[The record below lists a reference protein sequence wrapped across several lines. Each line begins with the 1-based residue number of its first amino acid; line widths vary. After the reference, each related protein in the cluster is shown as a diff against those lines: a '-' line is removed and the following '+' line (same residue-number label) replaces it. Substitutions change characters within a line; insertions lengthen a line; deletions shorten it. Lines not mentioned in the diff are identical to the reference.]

1 MANTTQRG
9 TKREGVEAVEV
20 FDNERPVTY
29 REPAVD
35 DSAWMSHSATLVNP
49 IDRVRWGP
57 ILAGLFATL
66 SSLVVL
72 SLLGIAIGLSSYDA
86 GDPLSSFGIG
96 AGIWSAISTLLAF
109 AIGGW
114 LAAKTAATRGRN
126 NGLLNG
132 AMVWVVA
139 IPLILY
145 LLSTGVGSLLNMA
158 TDAAAAGA
166 SAAAAGLEAVPGG
179 AAAAG
184 DAAANA
190 QAQATAVAGQVNPET
205 AETAAEN
212 SSPAVWGTLLALLL
226 GLAAA
231 AMGGLIGAR
240 PTPVHEP
247 M

>member
-1 MANTTQRG
+1 MTNTTQR
-9 TKREGVEAVEV
+9 TKRDGVEAVEV
-20 FDNERPVTY
+20 FDNDRSVTY
-29 REPAVD
+29 RDPSMD
-35 DSAWMSHSATLVNP
+35 DGMWTSRGATVVNP
-49 IDRVRWGP
+49 MDRVRWGP
-57 ILAGLFATL
+57 ILAGLFTTL
-66 SSLVVL
+66 STLVVL
-72 SLLGIAIGLSSYDA
+72 SLLGVAIGLSSYDA

-109 AIGGW
+109 ALGGW
-114 LAAKTAATRGRN
+114 VAAQTAATRGRN

-158 TDAAAAGA
+158 TDAAATGA

-184 DAAANA
+184 EAAAGA

-205 AETAAEN
+205 AEAAAEN
-212 SSPAVWGTLLALLL
+212 SSPAVWGTLIALLL